1 MKKKRLLI
9 SLIIPY
15 YQNMF
20 STFYTLEIIREAS
33 KAAIDLDVDLLL
45 ETSWRMSAKP
55 GMSGILFLDMMGN
68 EEFIKK
74 ARNKKIPHLVLN
86 YYNPESKDSC
96 IGINNKKAAFEAVDY
111 LIRAGH
117 TRIAT
122 ITGKLNAQAGR
133 ERLEGF
139 EEALKAANIKAD
151 KRNVLVSNWTRASG
165 NAAMKKLLSLPAG
178 ERPTAVFVAGD
189 EMAIGAME
197 AVKEAGLKV
206 PEDISFVGFDNILE
220 SARPDISLTTVKQ
233 PFPELAKLGM
243 KNLLKV
249 IKDRTT
255 KKPVKILL
263 DNTELIRRKS
273 VRDLHR

>member
-15 YQNMF
+15 YHNMF
-20 STFYTLEIIREAS
+20 STFYTLEIIKEAS

-45 ETSWRMSAKP
+45 ETSWRMSAEP

-68 EEFIKK
+68 EAFIKK
-74 ARNKKIPHLVLN
+74 ARAKKIPHLILN
-86 YYNPESKDSC
+86 YYNPDPKDNC
-96 IGINNKKAAFEAVDY
+96 IGINNKKAAFEAADY
-111 LIRAGH
+111 LIQAGH

-133 ERLEGF
+133 QRLEGF
-139 EEALKAANIKAD
+139 EQALKAANIKLD
-151 KRNVLVSNWTRASG
+151 KRYVVISDWARASG
-165 NAAMKKLLSLPAG
+165 NAAMKKLLALSA
-178 ERPTAVFVAGD
+178 EKRPSAVFVAGD
-189 EMAIGAME
+189 EMAIGAIE

-220 SARPDISLTTVKQ
+220 AARPDISLTTVQQ
-233 PFPELAKLGM
+233 PFSELAKLGM

-249 IKDRTT
+249 IKNKTT
-255 KKPVKILL
+255 KPVKILL
-263 DNTELIRRKS
+263 NNTELIRRKS
-273 VRDLHR
+273 VRELA

>member
-15 YQNMF
+15 YHNMF

-45 ETSWRMSAKP
+45 ETSWRMSAKLR
-55 GMSGILFLDMMGN
+55 MSGILFLDMMGN
-68 EEFIKK
+68 EAFIKK
-74 ARNKKIPHLVLN
+74 ARTKKIPHLILN
-86 YYNPESKDSC
+86 YYSPGLKDNC

-111 LIRAGH
+111 LIQAGH
-117 TRIAT
+117 RRIAT
-122 ITGKLNAQAGR
+122 ITGKLNAQAGH

-139 EEALKAANIKAD
+139 KEALKAANIKLD
-151 KRNVLVSNWTRASG
+151 KRYVVISDWTRESG
-165 NAAMKKLLSLPAG
+165 KAAMKKLISFSLK

-189 EMAIGAME
+189 EMAIGAIE
-197 AVKEAGLKV
+197 AVKGAGLKV
-206 PEDISFVGFDNILE
+206 PDDISFVGFDNILE
-220 SARPDISLTTVKQ
+220 SAAPDISLTTVKQ
-233 PFPELAKLGM
+233 PFSELAQLGM
-243 KNLLKV
+243 KNLLEI
-249 IKDRTT
+249 IKNKT

-263 DNTELIRRKS
+263 NNTELIKRKS